1 MTLATGFLLFIVA
14 ALAANASF
22 LTRRV
27 FFVWQPRRGAGS
39 DGAPAGDKHGGWRV
53 LEVVVFFFLTLFFA
67 RWLEARAGAVYP
79 QGWEFYAVTVCLF
92 LVMGYPG
99 FVFRYLLKR
108 HREPSE

>member
-1 MTLATGFLLFIVA
+1 MTLATGFLLFVVA

-22 LTRRV
+22 MTRRV
-27 FFVWQPRRGAGS
+27 FFVWQPHR
-39 DGAPAGDKHGGWRV
+39 APGDKHGGWRV
-53 LEVVVFFFLTLFFA
+53 LEVVVFYFLTLFLA

-99 FVFRYLLKR
+99 FVFRYLMKR